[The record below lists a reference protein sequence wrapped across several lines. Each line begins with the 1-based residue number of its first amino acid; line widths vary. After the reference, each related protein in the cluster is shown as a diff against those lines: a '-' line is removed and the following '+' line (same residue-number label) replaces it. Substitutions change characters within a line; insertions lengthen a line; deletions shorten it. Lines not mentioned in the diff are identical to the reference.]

1 MAFAVGSRSSLGFI
15 AETTFGV
22 TPTTPVLATLPV
34 RSHSLNL
41 TKERLT
47 GADIQADRMLRTDR
61 HGNKTV
67 GGSIEVDLR
76 KGDFDALL
84 ESAFFN
90 SWATNTLKVGTTLK
104 SLTIED
110 KLADITQHRLFTG
123 MVVSSMSVNLAPNQ
137 MAQATFEMVGKDMT
151 ISGTSVSASD
161 YTGSSTNEPFSA
173 DCKGSLKLGGSTVGY
188 ISTLE
193 FSVNNDVTP
202 AFALGSCEAQQ
213 LAYGMATVE
222 GTLTAYMV
230 DGSLLQ
236 SFIDEDSTSLEVEID
251 DPTGT
256 NGYTWTMPKIK
267 INSADVPLA
276 DAKERFVEMS
286 FVALYDSVSG
296 TVLQLDRNGA

>member
-1 MAFAVGSRSSLGFI
+1 MAYAVGSRSSLGYI

-61 HGNKTV
+61 HGNRTA

-76 KGDFDALL
+76 KGDYDALI

-90 SWATNTLKVGTTLK
+90 AWTTNTIKVGTTLK

-110 KLADITQHRLFTG
+110 KSEDISQHRLFTG
-123 MVVSSMSVNLAPNQ
+123 MVVSSMSVSLAPNQ
-137 MAQATFEMVGKDMT
+137 MAQATFEMIGKDMV
-151 ISGTSVSASD
+151 ISATSVSASA
-161 YTGSSTNEPFSA
+161 YTAASTNEPFSA
-173 DCKGSLKLGGSTVGY
+173 DCKGLIKIGGATAGY
-188 ISTLE
+188 ISAME
-193 FSVNNDVTP
+193 FSINNDVTP

-222 GTLTAYMV
+222 GTLRAYYEDASLINMFINETA
-230 DGSLLQ
+230 
-236 SFIDEDSTSLEVEID
+236 TSAEVEID

-256 NGYTWTMPKIK
+256 NGYTWTLPRIK
-267 INSADVPLA
+267 VNGANVPLA
-276 DAKERFVEMS
+276 DPKERFIEIP